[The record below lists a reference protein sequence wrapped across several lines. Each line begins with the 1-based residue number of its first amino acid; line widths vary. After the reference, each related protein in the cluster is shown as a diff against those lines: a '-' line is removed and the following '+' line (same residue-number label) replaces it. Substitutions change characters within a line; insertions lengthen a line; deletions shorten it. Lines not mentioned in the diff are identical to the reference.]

1 MFLQHGVCGLFSVEA
16 GGDSRR
22 LSKCGQ
28 RPTGR
33 PAAALRWGRALGHE
47 CGSRPRAT
55 RCQICIDAPPGRR
68 GSLVRNAAARHDERP
83 TEAACEACWAASGK
97 SQAEGALRRAFF
109 AWRLLRE
116 SERPRLRSQASGPMG
131 SWRGPCCCHPWGR
144 YRLQPAAEA
153 AREENAAHPEVVLAL
168 ESLRAHQSCA
178 AALIRSIEE
187 RVERHVAPDER
198 GEPAKKTPDT
208 IGTHLVKSWR

>member
-1 MFLQHGVCGLFSVEA
+1 M
-16 GGDSRR
+16 
-22 LSKCGQ
+22 
-28 RPTGR
+28 
-33 PAAALRWGRALGHE
+33 ALR
-47 CGSRPRAT
+47 
-55 RCQICIDAPPGRR
+55 I
-68 GSLVRNAAARHDERP
+68 
-83 TEAACEACWAASGK
+83 
-97 SQAEGALRRAFF
+97 
-109 AWRLLRE
+109 

-153 AREENAAHPEVVLAL
+153 AREENAAHPQVVLAL

>member
-1 MFLQHGVCGLFSVEA
+1 MGGKWEVSGRGRSEA
-16 GGDSRR
+16 G
-22 LSKCGQ
+22 L
-28 RPTGR
+28 
-33 PAAALRWGRALGHE
+33 
-47 CGSRPRAT
+47 
-55 RCQICIDAPPGRR
+55 
-68 GSLVRNAAARHDERP
+68 
-83 TEAACEACWAASGK
+83 
-97 SQAEGALRRAFF
+97 F
-109 AWRLLRE
+109 AWRLLRN
-116 SERPRLRSQASGPMG
+116 RSGLGCAPKRVDLWAVGEGPAAATPG
-131 SWRGPCCCHPWGR
+131 GR

-168 ESLRAHQSCA
+168 ESLRTHQSCA